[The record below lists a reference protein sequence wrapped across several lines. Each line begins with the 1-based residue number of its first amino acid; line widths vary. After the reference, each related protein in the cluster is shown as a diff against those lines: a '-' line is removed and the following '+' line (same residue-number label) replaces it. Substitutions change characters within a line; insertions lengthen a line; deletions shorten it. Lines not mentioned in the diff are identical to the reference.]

1 MEPKSAVMRHDPRQR
16 SARARV
22 RRATLA
28 DVGAIMEI
36 ERASFSSPW
45 PVSAIEEE
53 IERRTWSR
61 VALAVSGDEVLG
73 FIVYWVV
80 DKELHLLN
88 LATRPESRR
97 QGVARSLINHM
108 IDEGRR
114 RELWQVVLEVRESN
128 DTALELYERYGFV
141 RVGRRPR
148 YYTDNGEDAIV
159 MSMWFGE
166 GEAPIE

>member
-1 MEPKSAVMRHDPRQR
+1 MDPSSDPMRHDPARR
-16 SARARV
+16 STSLRV
-22 RRATLA
+22 RRATIA
-28 DVGAIMEI
+28 DVMPIMEI

-53 IERRTWSR
+53 IERRSWSR
-61 VALAVSGDEVLG
+61 VALAVEGDQVLG

-88 LATRPESRR
+88 LATRPGRR
-97 QGVARSLINHM
+97 RKGIATRMIEHM

-114 RELWQVVLEVRESN
+114 RTLWQVVLEVRESN
-128 DTALELYERYGFV
+128 RAALKLYERIGFD

-148 YYTDNGEDAIV
+148 YYADNGEDAIV
-159 MSMWFGE
+159 MTLWLDGE
-166 GEAPIE
+166 GAPIE

>member
-1 MEPKSAVMRHDPRQR
+1 MDRKSAVMRHDPLREAA
-16 SARARV
+16 SVRV
-22 RRATLA
+22 RRATIA
-28 DVGAIMEI
+28 DLDSIMEI

-53 IERRTWSR
+53 IERRSWSR
-61 VALAVSGDEVLG
+61 VALAIDGEEVVG

-80 DKELHLLN
+80 DRELHLLN
-88 LATRPESRR
+88 LATRPGSRR
-97 QGVARSLINHM
+97 HGVARRLIDQM

-114 RELWQVVLEVRESN
+114 RDSWQVVLEVRESN
-128 DTALELYERYGFV
+128 EAALKLYDRFGFS

-159 MSMWFGE
+159 MTLWIGE
-166 GEAPIE
+166 GEAPME